1 MGCKKSVAIIG
12 AGPAGCASAYFADKD
27 CDITLFDFAR
37 PLHTLLYTG
46 GGRCNLAY
54 GEFEFKELAKFYPR
68 GEKFL
73 YSIFSRFATGDTI
86 DFFQKIG
93 AEVYFQDDMRIF
105 PTSNSAQEVRE
116 KVLHSIKDY
125 TFKKEKVLKI
135 ESLSNCHAELV
146 SASSQHSNIGKILNQ
161 VQDDKELKDSC
172 GFSITTDYNSYR
184 FDKVVIAVGG
194 HAGFALA
201 QNLGHTII
209 EPKPSLVALVTKKSF
224 KALQGVCV
232 KGVSAEVY
240 FENKKVAQITDDI
253 LFTHNG
259 ISGPLTY
266 KISSV
271 CARLSYGVFNPL
283 LIKLNFIHG
292 DFDLQSL
299 LNSNPKKD
307 IKNLVSDYV
316 PRSMAEFI
324 LKQNGIDL
332 DEKCC
337 NINGQKRDLIIKSL
351 TEFEVIVNSPT
362 KEGEV
367 VTSGGVSLDEINP
380 KTMESKLV
388 ENLYF
393 CGEVIDV
400 DGFCGGFN
408 LQNCWS
414 TGFVAGSSL

>member
-1 MGCKKSVAIIG
+1 
-12 AGPAGCASAYFADKD
+12 
-27 CDITLFDFAR
+27 
-37 PLHTLLYTG
+37 
-46 GGRCNLAY
+46 
-54 GEFEFKELAKFYPR
+54 
-68 GEKFL
+68 
-73 YSIFSRFATGDTI
+73 
-86 DFFQKIG
+86 
-93 AEVYFQDDMRIF
+93 
-105 PTSNSAQEVRE
+105 
-116 KVLHSIKDY
+116 LHSIKDY
-125 TFKKEKVLKI
+125 TFKNEKVLKI
-135 ESLSNCHAELV
+135 ESLSNCHAELD
-146 SASSQHSNIGKILNQ
+146 SASNQHSKTGKILNQ
-161 VQDDKELKDSC
+161 VQDDTELKDSC

-194 HAGFALA
+194 HAGFGLA
-201 QNLGHTII
+201 KSLGHTII

-240 FENKKVAQITDDI
+240 FETSNKVNPSEPNVLLNSFQHRNVERLCDPDTIGDNCQAGKILASRKDILHVSSKLSNGKRSQTSSGRRNSSRPVAQITDDI

-271 CARLSYGVFNPL
+271 CARLRYGVFSPL
-283 LIKLNFIHG
+283 VIKLNFIQG
-292 DFDLQSL
+292 DFDLQNL

-324 LKQNGIDL
+324 LNQNGIGL

-351 TEFEVIVNSPT
+351 TEFEVVVNSPT

-380 KTMESKLV
+380 KTMESKLI

-414 TGFVAGSSL
+414 TGFVAGGSL